1 MGDNDG
7 KVAVADRTSE
17 TVSEVAAPRAQDRPS
32 TPGLLE
38 GFSTRPEPQPL
49 ADAAIA
55 EAEAELAKTEQER
68 DELPEKIRSAVLAA
82 DGKSAIALK
91 KRSAELADEVAAAR
105 IRVLRLQIDHAEAA
119 REDLVQR
126 LPSLRAMLD
135 EEDAALKAAQE
146 HRNLVSRTLQAI
158 RSTAERYGDRNHRL
172 TKRLAEVFAEQGL

>member
-126 LPSLRAMLD
+126 LPSLTGDAGRGRCRSEGGPGAPQPSIP
-135 EEDAALKAAQE
+135 DAAGHPE
-146 HRNLVSRTLQAI
+146 HGRTLWGPEPQANQ
-158 RSTAERYGDRNHRL
+158 AFG
-172 TKRLAEVFAEQGL
+172 

>member
-17 TVSEVAAPRAQDRPS
+17 TASEVAAPRAQDRPS

-38 GFSTRPEPQPL
+38 GFSTRPEPQTRL
-49 ADAAIA
+49 EAIIAEAEA

-119 REDLVQR
+119 REDLVR
-126 LPSLRAMLD
+126 G
-135 EEDAALKAAQE
+135 
-146 HRNLVSRTLQAI
+146 SR
-158 RSTAERYGDRNHRL
+158 RSGRCWTRKMPL
-172 TKRLAEVFAEQGL
+172 